1 MSLLVSNSHF
11 RNLWIANL
19 LSMTGSRI
27 SRIGLVLYIFHT
39 TGRLADVAFLI
50 AIETLPGI
58 VAVPF
63 AGVVVDR
70 TSKKLVMMA
79 ADAGRAI
86 CLLAIIVY
94 PSYWMIYLMIA
105 LHAIGS
111 VFYEPA
117 KSAALPLIVKSDELP
132 RANGIEQSSNN
143 IVLILGPIIGAELF
157 TFFGLKIAL
166 VIDMATFIGSML
178 LISQVRIRKAEGHA
192 EVSAASTLTNIAE
205 GWRYI
210 VHRQLVRHV
219 IVVFFVSLLCVGL
232 WLPLA
237 PFFITDFLHGSD
249 RVLGLQF
256 GMFGLGGVIGSL
268 VVPDLVKRIGK
279 GQVLFGAL
287 LLEGLTMSLYS
298 VIPNA
303 EVSIV
308 ICLFWGVVV
317 AAILVPYY
325 SIMQEVVD
333 ERFLGRV
340 FSLARHVESMA
351 ILMAIGLAVLLQG
364 IFRSNQI
371 LLMAGLA
378 YVSLI
383 ALSAMT
389 GGGRKLIQTR

>member
-1 MSLLVSNSHF
+1 MSLLLSNTHF
-11 RNLWIANL
+11 RNLWLANL

-39 TGRLADVAFLI
+39 TNRLTDVAFLI
-50 AIETLPGI
+50 ALETLPGI
-58 VAVPF
+58 AFVPF

-79 ADAGRAI
+79 ADAGRVI
-86 CLLAIIVY
+86 CLLAIIAY

-117 KSAALPLIVKSDELP
+117 KSSALPLIVKTDDLP
-132 RANGIEQSSNN
+132 RANGIEQSSSN

-157 TFFGLKIAL
+157 IQLGLKIAL
-166 VIDMATFIGSML
+166 IIDMATFLGSL
-178 LISQVRIRKAEGHA
+178 ILISRVRIRRAEGQA
-192 EVSAASTLTNIAE
+192 EVSASSTLTNIAE

-210 VHRQLVRHV
+210 ARRQLVRHV
-219 IVVFFVSLLCVGL
+219 IIVFFVSLLCVGL

-237 PFFITDFLHGSD
+237 PFFITDFLHASD
-249 RVLGLQF
+249 RVLGFQF

-268 VVPDLVKRIGK
+268 MVPDLVKRIGK
-279 GQVLFGAL
+279 GQVLFAAL

-303 EVSIV
+303 VVSIV

-340 FSLARHVESMA
+340 FSLARHVESIA
-351 ILMAIGLAVLLQG
+351 ILLAIGLAVMLQG
-364 IFRSNQI
+364 MFRSNQI
-371 LLMAGLA
+371 LLIAGLA
-378 YVSLI
+378 YFSLI